1 MELNLIGEL
10 KIMKENGI
18 KPNFSSL
25 QRKYNIDRHT
35 IKKYYNNNG
44 VPQRKKRKNKSM
56 FDPYSD
62 EIELLM
68 GKQHVTKKAVFM
80 FLKNKYK
87 DFPGTYNGFKSYTL
101 TKGIALSK
109 NIEPHLLYETDP
121 GYQLQVDWKED
132 VKIHLSDET
141 EIVFNVF
148 SATLGYSREHVF
160 VYSSSKDEASF
171 KRCLVESF
179 KRLGGVTSTVLTDNM
194 SAVVSFSGSRRV
206 IHASIRQLFKDLNCE
221 LKLCQPHRPETKGKD
236 ENANKFVKWIYAYDY
251 TLKTEADL
259 INVIEQVICSQ
270 CNNQINSRTGI
281 PPSVLFEKEKEYL
294 KPLPGRVLLDSYLQE
309 SFKAKVPST
318 QLIEYK
324 GNSYSVPS
332 EYINK
337 RVDVQIADNCLYIY
351 CKNILIAKHSITHEK
366 INYIEEHY
374 KVGLKHSVKRNEI
387 DIESFAQS
395 NLDKLKKL

>member
-1 MELNLIGEL
+1 MELNLIGEI

-44 VPQRKKRKNKSM
+44 VPPRKKRKNESM
-56 FDPYSD
+56 FDPYYD
-62 EIELLM
+62 EIESLM
-68 GKQHVTKKAVFM
+68 GKQHVTKKSVFM

-87 DFPGTYNGFKSYTL
+87 DFPGTYNGFKTYTL
-101 TKGIALSK
+101 TKGITLSK
-109 NIEPHLLYETDP
+109 NTDSHVLYETDP

-132 VKIHLSDET
+132 VKIHLYDKT

-160 VYSSSKDEASF
+160 IYSLAKDEASF
-171 KRCLVESF
+171 KRCLIESF
-179 KRLGGVTSTVLTDNM
+179 KRLGGITSTVLTDNM
-194 SAVVSFSGSRRV
+194 SAVVSFNSGKRV
-206 IHASIRQLFKDLNCE
+206 VHTSIRQLFNDLNCE
-221 LKLCQPHRPETKGKD
+221 LKLCKPHNPETKGKD
-236 ENANKFVKWIYAYDY
+236 ENANKFVKWIYPYDY
-251 TLKTEADL
+251 VLKTEAEL
-259 INVIEQVICSQ
+259 INIIENVICSQ
-270 CNNQINSRTGI
+270 CNNQINSRTGV

-294 KPLPGRVLLDSYLQE
+294 KPLPNRVLLDSYLQE
-309 SFKAKVPST
+309 SFKVKVLPT

-324 GNSYSVPS
+324 GNSYSVPP

-337 RVDVQIADNCLYIY
+337 RVDVQIADDSLYIY
-351 CKNILIAKHSITHEK
+351 YKNILIAKHSISQEK
-366 INYIEEHY
+366 INYIDEHY
-374 KVGLKHSVKRNEI
+374 KSGLKLSITNSEV
-387 DIESFAQS
+387 DIERFAQS